1 MNGHYFFFGILMIFL
16 ISMPIFLI
24 WNWNKERKAPLKDLF
39 KKYWKKNKA
48 YFYIILSIIISE
60 FFIPLNT
67 NHGLEFNSEREKLGI
82 PKLTTDWKKNET
94 QSGKY
99 TTYWW
104 KSKPTSGHFKKVIE
118 YGILNAKSETDYY
131 KNEKRKGTFAW
142 SKYNYGNNTFEYFIE
157 KPNDKSTSIT
167 KTGKLKSEK
176 PTIIE
181 TIEKLE
187 FEKYI
192 TK

>member
-1 MNGHYFFFGILMIFL
+1 MIFL

-24 WNWNKERKAPLKDLF
+24 WDWNKNRQASLKELF
-39 KKYWKKNKA
+39 KNYWKKSKV
-48 YFYIILSIIISE
+48 FFGVFLGIIISE

-82 PKLTTDWKKNET
+82 PKLKTDWEKDKT
-94 QSGKY
+94 QSEKY

-104 KSKPTSGHFKKVIE
+104 KPELRNGHFKKVIK

-131 KNEKRKGTFAW
+131 QNESRKGIFVW
-142 SKYNYGNNTFEYFIE
+142 SKYNFENNTFEYFIE
-157 KPNDKSTSIT
+157 KPNDKSVSVTES
-167 KTGKLKSEK
+167 GKLKVEK

-181 TIEKLE
+181 KIERLE
-187 FEKYI
+187 FEKHI
-192 TK
+192 AE